1 MQDMDVNQSFT
12 AQLFV
17 NNTPIAIS
25 RKIIE
30 KKLAAPEVSEY
41 WAGVFRKQLIY
52 SNNLLS
58 YGEEVTPETFLFAY
72 HDDVY
77 TIKIADENGQFTNT
91 ASMEGELRNLTVFDG
106 DDPTYFRII
115 YQGEYAKLDDMPNE
129 LNRIRLRSGPQ
140 HREVLTYGDQPSFPV
155 LTDLKNRDRTL
166 FLELKILQRHVS
178 STR

>member
-1 MQDMDVNQSFT
+1 MQNMDVNQSFT

-30 KKLAAPEVSEY
+30 KKLEAPEVSEY

-115 YQGEYAKLDDMPNE
+115 HQGGYAKLDDMPNE
-129 LNRIRLRSGPQ
+129 LNRIRLRS
-140 HREVLTYGDQPSFPV
+140 
-155 LTDLKNRDRTL
+155 
-166 FLELKILQRHVS
+166 
-178 STR
+178 